1 MWCRLGNLGRMVHY
15 THFTLLSPLVPL
27 TLRVFKATQK
37 VKKLEKGLRSHL
49 SMKFTNT
56 MYILGSSNGHLI
68 QTVTVKWHLE
78 TLR

>member
-1 MWCRLGNLGRMVHY
+1 MVHY
-15 THFTLLSPLVPL
+15 THFTLLSSLVPL

-37 VKKLEKGLRSHL
+37 VKKLEKGLRSDL

-56 MYILGSSNGHLI
+56 MYILASSNGHLI
-68 QTVTVKWHLE
+68 QTVADKWHME